1 METYRAGIIGC
12 GSIANAHARGYL
24 GVQEIELVAIADPVK
39 EPLNDF
45 KERYDIQNCYDDA
58 REMLDK
64 EELDIVSVATPHKQ
78 HAPMTIAACSR
89 KPKAVLCEKPMGT
102 NLGECD
108 KMMIA
113 ARRNNVK
120 LAIGHQRRFLP
131 AWVYARELVTSG
143 AIGEPR
149 YIVAKGAQGL
159 LNDCSHLLD
168 MMRYIMGDPQ
178 AQWVIGNIERKTD
191 RYERGIPIEDKSAGT
206 VQFDNGAIGT
216 LFQELAE
223 PYRQGGTFYGS
234 EGTLDLDQHK
244 FQLLSTNSQSKGWEE
259 HTPEGEEPHIAQARE
274 LIEWIEGKVEH
285 RGEASN
291 GRAAVEIIMA
301 IYESARLHEIVQMPV
316 KTRCS
321 PLEVMIETGA
331 LPVERPG
338 AYDVRDFLLRGEEMK
353 Y

>member
-1 METYRAGIIGC
+1 MERYRAGIIGC

-24 GVQEIELVAIADPVK
+24 GVNEIELVAIADPVK
-39 EPLNDF
+39 TALDEF
-45 KERYDIQNCYDDA
+45 KERYNIQNGYDDA
-58 REMLDK
+58 REMLDE

-78 HAPMTIAACSR
+78 HAPMVIAACSR
-89 KPKAVLCEKPMGT
+89 KPKAVLCEKPMAI

-108 KMMIA
+108 EMMTVA
-113 ARRNNVK
+113 QRNDVK

-131 AWVYARELVTSG
+131 AWTHARELVTSG

-168 MMRYIMGDPQ
+168 MMRYVLGDPQ
-178 AQWVIGNIERKTD
+178 PQWVMGNIERKTD
-191 RYERGIPIEDKSAGT
+191 RYERGIPIEDRSAGI
-206 VQFDNGAIGT
+206 VQFDNGTIGT

-234 EGTLDLDQHK
+234 EGTLELDEGK
-244 FQLLSTNSQSKGWEE
+244 ARLLSTSKSGDWEE
-259 HTPEGEEPHIAQARE
+259 YSPEGENPHIAQAQE
-274 LIEWIEGKVEH
+274 LVEWIEGKVEH
-285 RGEASN
+285 RGEAKN
-291 GRAAVEIIMA
+291 GRAAVEIIMG
-301 IYESARLHEIVQMPV
+301 IYESARLHEVVQMPV

-321 PLEVMIETGA
+321 PLELMIETGD

-338 AYDVRDFLLRGEEMK
+338 AYDVRAFLLRSEEMK